1 MCENIVATFFKI
13 VGNKSASTHAAKIS
27 WWALQKKKVGGDSNW
42 CANSKILINY

>member
-27 WWALQKKKVGGDSNW
+27 RWALQKKVGGDSNW
-42 CANSKILINY
+42 CADSKILINY